1 MIRFLKDHWLMLII
15 MIVGLLFIIVPVLT
29 RSIDNELTIDGMYNF
44 IGSFFGIIGA
54 VMLAFSETKQQNK
67 ALRDEIDLNAR
78 KERQIQAEFLYKE
91 LLFQKIEKTYGLLNT
106 AIYKNEEIMSFI
118 KDIGQ
123 ILESEKIRARLI
135 ENRNET
141 EKYIHEI
148 ELMSIYFPDDLE
160 KVKLIVSTFNYSNK
174 YLSTMEHELLVGDSK
189 GFRKELDNY
198 NAVVK
203 RLVQVM
209 DELSIDMLGSMNAE
223 INKLNDIGNTV

>member
-1 MIRFLKDHWLMLII
+1 MIRFIKDHWLMLGI
-15 MIVGLLFIIVPVLT
+15 MIIGLLFIIVPVLM

-67 ALRDEIDLNAR
+67 ALRDEIDMNAR

-148 ELMSIYFPDDLE
+148 ELMSIYFPEDLE

-174 YLSTMEHELLVGDSK
+174 YLSTMEHELLIGDSK
-189 GFRKELDNY
+189 GFRLELENY
-198 NAVVK
+198 RAVIK
-203 RLVQVM
+203 RLVKLM
-209 DELSIDMLGSMNAE
+209 DELSIDMLGSMNVE

>member
-1 MIRFLKDHWLMLII
+1 MMRFIREHFLMLVI
-15 MIVGLLFIIVPVLT
+15 MIVGLLFIFVPVLT
-29 RSIDNELTIDGMYNF
+29 GSIDNELTIDGMYNF
-44 IGSFFGIIGA
+44 IGTFFGIIGA
-54 VMLAFSETKQQNK
+54 VMLAFSEAKNQNK
-67 ALRDEIDLNAR
+67 TLRDEIDLNAR

-106 AIYKNEEIMSFI
+106 AIYKNEEILRFM

-123 ILESEKIRARLI
+123 LLESEKIRVRLI
-135 ENRNET
+135 ESRNET

-174 YLSTMEHELLVGDSK
+174 YLSTMEHELLVGDSA
-189 GFRKELDNY
+189 GFRKELESY
-198 NAVVK
+198 KTVVK

-209 DELSIDMLGSMNAE
+209 DELSIDMLASMNVE
-223 INKLNDIGNTV
+223 INKLNDIGSTV

>member
-1 MIRFLKDHWLMLII
+1 MLRFIKDHWLMLSI
-15 MIVGLLFIIVPVLT
+15 MIIGLLFIIVPVLT

-174 YLSTMEHELLVGDSK
+174 YLSTMEHELLIGDSK
-189 GFRKELDNY
+189 GFRKELENY
-198 NAVVK
+198 QAVVK

-209 DELSIDMLGSMNAE
+209 DELSIDMLGSMNVE

>member
-1 MIRFLKDHWLMLII
+1 MIRFIKDHWLMLGI
-15 MIVGLLFIIVPVLT
+15 MIIGLLFIIVPVLT

-67 ALRDEIDLNAR
+67 ALRDEIDMNAR

-123 ILESEKIRARLI
+123 VLESEKIRARLI

-174 YLSTMEHELLVGDSK
+174 YLSTMEHELLIGDSK
-189 GFRKELDNY
+189 GFRLELENY
-198 NAVVK
+198 RAVIK
-203 RLVQVM
+203 RLVKLM
-209 DELSIDMLGSMNAE
+209 DELSIDMLGSMNVE

>member
-15 MIVGLLFIIVPVLT
+15 MIVGLLFIIVPALT
-29 RSIDNELTIDGMYNF
+29 RSIDKELTIDGMYNF

-106 AIYKNEEIMSFI
+106 AIYKNEEIMRFI

-123 ILESEKIRARLI
+123 ILDSEKLRARLI

-189 GFRKELDNY
+189 GFRKELDSY

>member
-1 MIRFLKDHWLMLII
+1 MRFIKDHWLMLGII
-15 MIVGLLFIIVPVLT
+15 IIGLLFIIVPVLT

-174 YLSTMEHELLVGDSK
+174 YLSTMEHELLIGDSK
-189 GFRKELDNY
+189 GFRKELDHY
-198 NAVVK
+198 KVVVK

>member
-1 MIRFLKDHWLMLII
+1 MIRFIKDHWLMLGI
-15 MIVGLLFIIVPVLT
+15 MIIGLLFIIVPVLT

-67 ALRDEIDLNAR
+67 ALRDEIDMNAR

-148 ELMSIYFPDDLE
+148 ELMSIYFPEDLE

-174 YLSTMEHELLVGDSK
+174 YLSTMEHELLIGDSK
-189 GFRKELDNY
+189 GFRLELENY
-198 NAVVK
+198 RAVIK
-203 RLVQVM
+203 RLVKLM
-209 DELSIDMLGSMNAE
+209 DELSIDMLGSMNVE

>member
-1 MIRFLKDHWLMLII
+1 MRFIKDHWLMLGII
-15 MIVGLLFIIVPVLT
+15 IIGLLFIIVPVLT

-174 YLSTMEHELLVGDSK
+174 YLSTMEHELLIGDSK
-189 GFRKELDNY
+189 GFRKELENY
-198 NAVVK
+198 QAVVK

-209 DELSIDMLGSMNAE
+209 DELSIDMLGSMNVE